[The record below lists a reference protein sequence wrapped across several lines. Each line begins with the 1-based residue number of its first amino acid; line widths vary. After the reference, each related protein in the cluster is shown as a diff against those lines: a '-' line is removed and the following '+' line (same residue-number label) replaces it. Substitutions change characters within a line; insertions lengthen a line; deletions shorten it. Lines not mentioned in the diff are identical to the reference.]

1 MVKIAYIEADG
12 AEHVVEVKPGLS
24 IMEAAVKNNIPGILG
39 ECGGICACG
48 TCRVYVDH
56 PAWQERTGQRS
67 DLEKSMIDFHE
78 DQDPNV
84 RLGCQI
90 KVTKALDGMVVRM
103 PKSQRPVNEAPVAC
117 VSIPAGRFPE

>member
-78 DQDPNV
+78 DQIRMYGSGV
-84 RLGCQI
+84 RSRSRRLWTAWSC
-90 KVTKALDGMVVRM
+90 
-103 PKSQRPVNEAPVAC
+103 AC
-117 VSIPAGRFPE
+117 PSLSAR